1 MTLTSIA
8 EEFRSIVGNEWFL
21 DTPEDLATYPTIIQ
35 QGLSLK
41 KRHQYPPSI

>member
-21 DTPEDLATYPTIIQ
+21 DTPEDLATYSYDYPT
-35 QGLSLK
+35 G
-41 KRHQYPPSI
+41 PVT